1 MSGSPTVTPWSV
13 EQVLALAPD
22 VTAQRAARGLSGPGP
37 WRDPGWLPDEDVI
50 WGLCQ
55 GSGSRPY
62 QTCVDLSGPAFRCSC
77 PSRKIPCKHALGL
90 LLRWATGAL
99 PAGPV
104 PAWVAE
110 WLAAREDRAD
120 RARARREAAAEPV
133 DEQTAQ
139 RRAASAART
148 VARRAERIAAGLDE
162 LDRWLADQV
171 RRGLAQAT
179 RLGYG
184 HWDTMAARLVDAQ
197 APAAA
202 STVRRLAWFAVNGS
216 PERLL
221 AELALLRL
229 LVAAHRRLDELPAP
243 LAATVRTRVGYPIAT
258 EEVLAGEP
266 VRDVWQVLGV
276 RDEIDEYL
284 TTRRIWLRGTA
295 TGRPALVLSFAGPGQ
310 TLAAD
315 LVLGTA
321 VDADLHF
328 YPGAQPLRALVGVRH
343 APATSCP
350 SAVGGVPIARMLREY
365 SHSLA
370 GDPWLDRWPVLLE
383 GVAPVPNG
391 SRWVLVDEAGD
402 GIRLLTGAVQPWR
415 LLAAS
420 GGRPVRLA
428 GEWTP
433 DGLRALTVWAEG
445 RPAPL

>member
-1 MSGSPTVTPWSV
+1 MSGSPPVTPWSV
-13 EQVLALAPD
+13 EQVLTLAPD
-22 VTAQRAARGLSGPGP
+22 PSAQRAARGLSGPGP
-37 WRDPGWLPDEDVI
+37 WRDPGWLPGEGVI

-55 GSGSRPY
+55 GSGSQPY
-62 QTCVDLSGPAFRCSC
+62 QTCVDVSGPAFRCSC
-77 PSRKIPCKHALGL
+77 PSRKIPCKHALAL

-99 PAGPV
+99 PAGPL

-110 WLAAREDRAD
+110 WLAAREDRA
-120 RARARREAAAEPV
+120 ARAQVRQDAATEPV

-148 VARRAERIAAGLDE
+148 VARRAERITAGLEE
-162 LDRWLADQV
+162 LDRWLADQL
-171 RRGLAQAT
+171 RRGLAAAT

-202 STVRRLAWFAVNGS
+202 SSVRRLAWFAVNGS

-229 LVAAHRRLDELPAP
+229 LVAAHRRLDTLPAP
-243 LAATVRTRVGYPIAT
+243 LAATVRTRVGYPVAT
-258 EEVLAGEP
+258 EDVLATEP
-266 VRDVWQVLGV
+266 VRDDWQVLGV

-284 TTRRIWLRGTA
+284 ATRRVWLRGVA
-295 TGRPALVLSFAGPGQ
+295 TGRSALVLSFAGPGQ

-328 YPGAQPLRALVGVRH
+328 YPGAQPLRALVGAKH
-343 APATSCP
+343 APATPDQAST
-350 SAVGGVPIARMLREY
+350 GGMRIAEMLREY
-365 SHSLA
+365 AQSLA
-370 GDPWLDRWPVLLE
+370 GDPWLDRWPVLLNA
-383 GVAPVPNG
+383 VAPVRNG
-391 SRWVLVDEAGD
+391 SRWRLVDEAGD
-402 GIRLLTGAVQPWR
+402 GVRLLTGAVQPWR

-420 GGRPVRLA
+420 GGQPVRLA

-445 RPAPL
+445 RPAGL